1 MVADIVAALFKVLLL
16 ESTQKVERHM
26 LSRSVKAGL
35 VVLLAT
41 NMLRH

>member
-1 MVADIVAALFKVLLL
+1 MVADIIAALLKVLLL
-16 ESTQKVERHM
+16 ESTQKLARHM
-26 LSRSVKAGL
+26 LLRSVKAGF